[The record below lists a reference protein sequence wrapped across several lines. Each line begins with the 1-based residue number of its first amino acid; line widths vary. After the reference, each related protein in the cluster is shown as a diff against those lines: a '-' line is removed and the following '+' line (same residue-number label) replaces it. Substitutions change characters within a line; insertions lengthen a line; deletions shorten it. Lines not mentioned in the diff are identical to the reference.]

1 MVTISELPPAGIAL
15 PDKGKK
21 CIDMT
26 EQNDTTNDA
35 MTAGG
40 DVWYVMVHQNPRWI
54 ETMLLKDSRGDLTP
68 EGEQPLP
75 PYEFF
80 VPYQFLRP
88 STDDDLR
95 DDLHSF
101 VFVHVSEQRIR
112 QIVRSEWND
121 GTRYRFHHYRDTTG
135 RVVTISDSEMT
146 QLRQTLQSRQLKVF
160 FGQPVGDMA
169 VGDTVIL
176 QFDPWKGKIG
186 KVEKITYRRGH
197 LVMTVGV
204 NIMNRTK
211 SVKFEDLHDGD
222 VLFADEE
229 RGRLLSGDLIANFEN
244 EMVNILG
251 HKFREK
257 SPGKVIKDRTRLIR
271 LLSYAN
277 MQMADADDH
286 RRFTALMLL
295 ASYLL
300 FEQEARDRYKAQL
313 REWLDGVREART
325 ATEAYLMVALF
336 VVTRKPKYRDAA
348 KAYRKS
354 HADCP
359 DIIRRFLSKV
369 SDIR

>member
-1 MVTISELPPAGIAL
+1 MAET
-15 PDKGKK
+15 
-21 CIDMT
+21 
-26 EQNDTTNDA
+26 NDTKNA
-35 MTAGG
+35 AGMP
-40 DVWYVMVHQNPRWI
+40 WYVMVHQNPRWI
-54 ETMLLKDSRGDLTP
+54 EAMLLKDSRGDLTP
-68 EGEQPLP
+68 AGEQPRG

-80 VPYQFLRP
+80 VPYQYLRP
-88 STDDDLR
+88 VARGRKSKAGRGASDNVAGDDRHSTDDTLREDLR
-95 DDLHSF
+95 GF
-101 VFVHVSEQRIR
+101 VFVHVGAERIR
-112 QIVRSEWND
+112 EIIRSEWNASS
-121 GTRYRFHHYRDTTG
+121 RSHLHHYRDTNG
-135 RVVTISDSEMT
+135 RVVTISDTEMS

-169 VGDTVIL
+169 VGDVVIL
-176 QFDPWKGKIG
+176 QFDPWKGKMG
-186 KVEKITYRRGH
+186 KVEKIGYKRGR

-211 SVKFEDLHDGD
+211 SVKFEDLRDGD

-229 RGRLLSGDLIANFEN
+229 RGRLLSGDLIGNFED
-244 EMVNILG
+244 ELVSILG
-251 HKFREK
+251 HKYREK
-257 SPGKVIKDRTRLIR
+257 SAGKVLKDRTRLIR

-277 MQMADADDH
+277 MQMSDADDH

-300 FEQEARDRYKAQL
+300 FEQDARARYQAQVAS
-313 REWLDGVREART
+313 WLAGVDEART

-336 VVTRKPKYRDAA
+336 VITRAPRLRDAA
-348 KAYRKS
+348 KAYRRS

>member
-1 MVTISELPPAGIAL
+1 MLEQKEIEDETGIR
-15 PDKGKK
+15 
-21 CIDMT
+21 
-26 EQNDTTNDA
+26 
-35 MTAGG
+35 
-40 DVWYVMVHQNPRWI
+40 WYVMVHQNPRWI
-54 ETMLLKDSRGDLTP
+54 ETMLLKDSRGQFVT
-68 EGEQPLP
+68 EGAQPLP

-80 VPYQFLRP
+80 VPFQFLRP
-88 STDDDLR
+88 STDDELR
-95 DDLHSF
+95 DDLRNF
-101 VFVHVSEQRIR
+101 VFVQVSALRIHD
-112 QIVRSEWND
+112 ILCSKWNRES
-121 GTRYRFHHYRDTTG
+121 RYHLHHYRDTDG
-135 RVVTISDSEMT
+135 HVVTISDTEMQ
-146 QLRQTLQSRQLKVF
+146 QLRATLQSRQLKFF
-160 FGQPVGDMA
+160 FGQPVGDMV

-186 KVEKITYRRGH
+186 KIEKIAYKKSR

-229 RGRLLSGDLIANFEN
+229 RGRLLSGNLLENFEN

-257 SPGKVIKDRTRLIR
+257 SSNKFIKDRTRLIR

-286 RRFTALMLL
+286 QRFTALMLL
-295 ASYLL
+295 CSYLL
-300 FEQEARDRYKAQL
+300 FEAEARDRYKAQL
-313 REWLDGVREART
+313 QEWLSGVAEART

-336 VVTRKPKYRDAA
+336 VVTRNPKFRDAA
-348 KAYRKS
+348 KAYRKE
-354 HADCP
+354 HPDCP

-369 SDIR
+369 SDI

>member
-1 MVTISELPPAGIAL
+1 MAET
-15 PDKGKK
+15 
-21 CIDMT
+21 
-26 EQNDTTNDA
+26 NDTKNA
-35 MTAGG
+35 PMTADG

-54 ETMLLKDSRGDLTP
+54 EAMLLKDSRGDLTP
-68 EGEQPLP
+68 AGEQPRG

-80 VPYQFLRP
+80 VPYQYLRP
-88 STDDDLR
+88 VARGKKSTDDTLREDLR
-95 DDLHSF
+95 GF
-101 VFVHVSEQRIR
+101 VFVHVGAERIR
-112 QIVRSEWND
+112 EIIRSEWNASS
-121 GTRYRFHHYRDTTG
+121 RSHLHHYRDTNG
-135 RVVTISDSEMT
+135 RVVTISDSEMS

-169 VGDTVIL
+169 VGDVVIL
-176 QFDPWKGKIG
+176 QFDPWKGKMG
-186 KVEKITYRRGH
+186 KVEKIGYKRGR

-211 SVKFEDLHDGD
+211 SVKFEDLRDGD

-229 RGRLLSGDLIANFEN
+229 RGRLLSGDLIGNFED
-244 EMVNILG
+244 ELVSILG
-251 HKFREK
+251 HKYREK
-257 SPGKVIKDRTRLIR
+257 SAGKVLKDRTRLIR

-300 FEQEARDRYKAQL
+300 FEQDARARFQAQVTS
-313 REWLDGVREART
+313 WLAGVDEART

-336 VVTRKPKYRDAA
+336 VVTRAPRLRDAA

-359 DIIRRFLSKV
+359 AIIRRFLSKV
-369 SDIR
+369 SHIR

>member
-1 MVTISELPPAGIAL
+1 
-15 PDKGKK
+15 
-21 CIDMT
+21 MT
-26 EQNDTTNDA
+26 ETNDTKNA
-35 MTAGG
+35 AGMP
-40 DVWYVMVHQNPRWI
+40 WYVMVHQNPRWI
-54 ETMLLKDSRGDLTP
+54 EAMLLKDSRGDLTR
-68 EGEQPLP
+68 EGEPKLP

-88 STDDDLR
+88 STDDSLR
-95 DDLHSF
+95 DDLHNF

-112 QIVRSEWND
+112 AIVRSEWND
-121 GTRYRFHHYRDTTG
+121 GVRYRFRHYRDTNG
-135 RVVTISDSEMT
+135 RVVTISDSEMS

-169 VGDTVIL
+169 VGDVVIL
-176 QFDPWKGKIG
+176 QFDPWKGKMG
-186 KVEKITYRRGH
+186 KVEKIGYKRGR

-211 SVKFEDLHDGD
+211 SVKFEDLRDGD

-229 RGRLLSGDLIANFEN
+229 RGRLLSGDLIGNFED
-244 EMVNILG
+244 ELVSILG
-251 HKFREK
+251 HKYREK
-257 SPGKVIKDRTRLIR
+257 SAGKVLKDRTRLIR

-277 MQMADADDH
+277 MQMADEDDH

-300 FEQEARDRYKAQL
+300 FEQDARARFQSQVAS
-313 REWLDGVREART
+313 WLTGVDEART

-336 VVTRKPKYRDAA
+336 VVTRKPKFRDAA
-348 KAYRKS
+348 KAYRKLHS
-354 HADCP
+354 DCP

-369 SDIR
+369 SDIH

>member
-1 MVTISELPPAGIAL
+1 
-15 PDKGKK
+15 
-21 CIDMT
+21 MT
-26 EQNDTTNDA
+26 EQNDTKNA
-35 MTAGG
+35 VMTADG

-68 EGEQPLP
+68 EGDRPLS

-95 DDLHSF
+95 DDLHNF
-101 VFVHVSEQRIR
+101 VFVHVSGQRIR
-112 QIVRSEWND
+112 AITRSEWNASS
-121 GTRYRFHHYRDTTG
+121 RSHLHHYRDTNG
-135 RVVTISDSEMT
+135 HVVTISDGEMQ
-146 QLRQTLQSRQLKVF
+146 QLRMTLQSRQLKVF
-160 FGQPVGDMA
+160 FGQPIGDMA

-186 KVEKITYRRGH
+186 KVEKITYKKGR

-244 EMVNILG
+244 EMVSILG

-257 SPGKVIKDRTRLIR
+257 SPNKVLKDRTRLIR

-277 MQMADADDH
+277 MQMADVDDH
-286 RRFTALMLL
+286 QRFTALMLL

-300 FEQEARDRYKAQL
+300 FEKEARARFQQQVAS
-313 REWLDGVREART
+313 RLDGVREPRT

-336 VVTRKPKYRDAA
+336 VVTRKPQYRDAA

-354 HADCP
+354 HSDCP

>member
-1 MVTISELPPAGIAL
+1 
-15 PDKGKK
+15 
-21 CIDMT
+21 MT
-26 EQNDTTNDA
+26 EQNDTTNE
-35 MTAGG
+35 TGRG
-40 DVWYVMVHQNPRWI
+40 WYVMVHQNPRWI
-54 ETMLLKDSRGDLTP
+54 ETMLLKDSRGELLK
-68 EGEQPLP
+68 EGAPALS

-88 STDDDLR
+88 STDDELREDLR
-95 DDLHSF
+95 SF
-101 VFVHVSEQRIR
+101 VFMQVSEQRIR
-112 QIVRSEWND
+112 AIVSSEWNA
-121 GTRYRFHHYRDTTG
+121 GARSHLHQYRDTDG
-135 RVVTISDSEMT
+135 HAVIISDVEMQ
-146 QLRQTLQSRQLKVF
+146 QLRMTLQSRQLKVF

-186 KVEKITYRRGH
+186 KIEKIAYKKNR

-229 RGRLLSGDLIANFEN
+229 RGRLLSGNLIENFEN
-244 EMVNILG
+244 EMVGILG

-257 SPGKVIKDRTRLIR
+257 NPDKVIKDRSRLIR

-277 MQMADADDH
+277 MQMSDADDH
-286 RRFTALMLL
+286 KRFTALMLL
-295 ASYLL
+295 CSYLL
-300 FEQEARDRYKAQL
+300 FETEARDRLKAQVA
-313 REWLDGVREART
+313 EWLDGVREART
-325 ATEAYLMVALF
+325 ATEAYLMVALY
-336 VVTRKPKYRDAA
+336 VVTRKPKLRDAA

-354 HADCP
+354 HPDCP

-369 SDIR
+369 RDIR